1 MKKFL
6 TVTFFLAAACK
17 LSAQD
22 YIPLV
27 QEQATWIH
35 YEWYGG
41 GTFEDLHLFGYRI
54 EGDTMIDGTAY
65 KKVYMLEFFI
75 DQIWPFMPYRKSG
88 QALFGAIREDLDERK
103 VYARIF
109 EASDIEWRC
118 TDPGVEKLWYDFSL
132 EVGDTLPSCISN
144 WPGSPNWTSPI
155 DTIDT
160 AFSYGEDRRRWRI
173 PGLGYNVFQVEGLGT
188 HTGLFD
194 PYFGDFQTGEN
205 SYTLEH
211 YCIGPESECGII
223 DATSVRELPL
233 PASAI
238 SIAPNP
244 ASGPVHISLRG
255 QEGGIEGVSLF
266 APSGQLLREWVGNQ
280 VIDVSGM
287 PAGLYWVRVRT
298 PKGAGFGK
306 LIIEN

>member
-1 MKKFL
+1 MKKL
-6 TVTFFLAAACK
+6 LFFWLLAFSTCT

-35 YEWYGG
+35 YEWDGG
-41 GTFEDLHLFGYRI
+41 GTFEDLNLFGYRI

-65 KKVYMLEFFI
+65 KKVYRLEFFV
-75 DQIWPFMPYRKSG
+75 DQIWPFAPYRKSG

-109 EASDIEWRC
+109 EANEIEWRC
-118 TDPGVEKLWYDFSL
+118 TDPGAEKLWYDFSL
-132 EVGDTLPSCISN
+132 EVGDTLPSCISYYDI
-144 WPGSPNWTSPI
+144 SQIDSI
-155 DTIDT
+155 DTV
-160 AFSYGEDRRRWRI
+160 FSFGENRRRWSI
-173 PGLGYNVFQVEGLGT
+173 WDGYAYQVEGLGT

-194 PYFGDFQTGEN
+194 PCFGCVFTGEN

-211 YCIGPESECGII
+211 YCIGPESECDII
-223 DATSVRELPL
+223 DATSTRELAL

-244 ASGPVHISLRG
+244 ASGLVRISLRG
-255 QEGGIEGVSLF
+255 QEGGMEGISLYS
-266 APSGQLLREWVGNQ
+266 PSGQLLREWVGNQ
-280 VIDVSGM
+280 DIDVSGL
-287 PAGLYWVRVRT
+287 PPGLYWVRVRT
-298 PKGAGFGK
+298 AKGAGFGK
-306 LIIEN
+306 LLIGS